1 MGGGKGVVRTNEGK
15 RTKRGTK
22 IGGNIIEIVRNRPPN
37 LVFPLAQVRARVKVA
52 SRRGLF
58 LPFAWAEVSE
68 NNRLSSFFLYFFLL
82 FFFFTGILA
91 DTLCPQAITE
101 SSSKRNVSEFFLP
114 LFFFFFFLSLLFFF
128 SFFFSSRLSPC
139 KPPGKETESVARV
152 VLHQRGKRY
161 VVKRKDSRRKERE
174 KEMIFRPNLILGI
187 FKGVTELL
195 PVSKEV

>member
-15 RTKRGTK
+15 RTKKRTK

-82 FFFFTGILA
+82 FFFLHWYLGRYSMPPGDHGVIKQTKRFRVF
-91 DTLCPQAITE
+91 
-101 SSSKRNVSEFFLP
+101 SSSFL
-114 LFFFFFFLSLLFFF
+114 FFFFLSLLFFF

-161 VVKRKDSRRKERE
+161 VVKRKERE

>member
-22 IGGNIIEIVRNRPPN
+22 IGGNIIEIVWNRPPN

-58 LPFAWAEVSE
+58 VPFAWAEVSE

-114 LFFFFFFLSLLFFF
+114 LFFFFSFWACYFFFLFFF
-128 SFFFSSRLSPC
+128 FETFAVQTAGERNWKRGESCSP
-139 KPPGKETESVARV
+139 PE
-152 VLHQRGKRY
+152 
-161 VVKRKDSRRKERE
+161 RKEIRGEEERFAEERE
-174 KEMIFRPNLILGI
+174 REGNDISSESHLGN
-187 FKGVTELL
+187 F
-195 PVSKEV
+195 